1 MEDRN
6 DDETTNENLKV
17 TLNNAEYVDMYIT
30 FVTDLLISIALII
43 VTIWLVC
50 KDRHFALSTKLKASI
65 CMLFM
70 MIIFYD
76 IRSIYLVINRLTY
89 DDFYEN
95 GKAFFIIMDDL
106 GNIMMLAFNWFFSSH
121 YLRVACLFK
130 LTFSQHTLYNL

>member
-30 FVTDLLISIALII
+30 FVTDLLISIALIT

-50 KDRHFALSTKLKASI
+50 KDRHFALSTKFKASI

>member
-1 MEDRN
+1 
-6 DDETTNENLKV
+6 
-17 TLNNAEYVDMYIT
+17 
-30 FVTDLLISIALII
+30 
-43 VTIWLVC
+43 
-50 KDRHFALSTKLKASI
+50 
-65 CMLFM
+65 MLFM